1 MPIWQERRRV
11 TRSGRPVGFPAN
23 NTADGDGD
31 GKTDILWREAT
42 TGGTVAWIMNAFNVL
57 DDVVLGGDTVW
68 TLIRRPGVHA
78 A

>member
-1 MPIWQERRRV
+1 
-11 TRSGRPVGFPAN
+11 
-23 NTADGDGD
+23 
-31 GKTDILWREAT
+31 
-42 TGGTVAWIMNAFNVL
+42 MNAFNVL